1 METLLVSIIVPVFD
15 VKPFLEE
22 ALDSIL
28 SQTYKN
34 LEIII
39 IDDGSIDGS
48 GEICDEYA
56 KKDNRIRVVHQVN
69 KGLSTARNVGLSLM
83 TGDLVAFLDS
93 DDAYRWDFI
102 ETMVNSLKRD
112 SADMVICK
120 YYYQHKGGSLT
131 TTVSDKLSPT
141 IKQGVYNRIAA
152 LRALENEVVDHH
164 VWNKLSAASIWEG
177 IRFPVGHVYED
188 IDTTY
193 KLLNRCDVIS
203 VVDAPLYFQR
213 KRAHSI
219 TNTPSINNIHDWVL
233 AFSHFESFIAANI
246 PEVFSYDDL
255 RHTQRAWVT
264 GTIRRYSRA
273 SFFDDRDK
281 RLLCDDLQMIIG
293 RLKKDNKVTSMFSV
307 FPYQILLRHPFLL
320 KCVYPWVRLRNQFT
334 D

>member
-1 METLLVSIIVPVFD
+1 METLLVSIIVPVFN
-15 VKPFLEE
+15 VKPFLTE

-28 SQTYKN
+28 YQTYKN

-39 IDDGSIDGS
+39 IDDGSNDGS
-48 GEICDEYA
+48 GEICDDYE
-56 KKDNRIRVVHQVN
+56 KKDKRIRIVHQVN
-69 KGLSTARNVGLSLM
+69 KGLSAARNAGLSLM

-93 DDAYRWDFI
+93 DDAYRRDYI
-102 ETMVNSLKRD
+102 EIMVNSLIRD
-112 SADMVICK
+112 NADMVICK
-120 YYYQHKGGSLT
+120 YYFQHKGGSLT

-152 LRALENEVVDHH
+152 LRALSNEAVDHH

-188 IDTTY
+188 INTTY

-233 AFSHFESFIAANI
+233 AFSHFESFVAANN

-273 SFFDDRDK
+273 SFFDDREK
-281 RLLCDDLQMIIG
+281 QLLCDDLQMIIE
-293 RLKKDNKVTSMFSV
+293 RLNKENEITSMFTA

-320 KCVYPWVRLRNQFT
+320 KCVYPWVRLRNQLK